1 MLCAQDE
8 GHTHAS
14 EGRWAK
20 ALSCWERALQQDP
33 DSGHLHELKA
43 QVLNELGRAW
53 DAVQAA
59 TRATQLL
66 PQSSDVL
73 VTLARAQLN
82 LGEVRC

>member
-1 MLCAQDE
+1 M
-8 GHTHAS
+8 HAS

-20 ALSCWERALQQDP
+20 ALSCWEHALQQDP
-33 DSGHLHELKA
+33 DSGHLHEPNA
-43 QVLNELGRAW
+43 QVLNELGGAW

-66 PQSSDVL
+66 PKFSDVL